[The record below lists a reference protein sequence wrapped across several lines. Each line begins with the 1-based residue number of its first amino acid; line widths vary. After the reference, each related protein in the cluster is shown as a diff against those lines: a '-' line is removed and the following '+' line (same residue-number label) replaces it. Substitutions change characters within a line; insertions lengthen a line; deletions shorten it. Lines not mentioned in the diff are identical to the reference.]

1 MGEKNIPAIELGR
14 KQNIERK
21 ILGILLWQENTS
33 KPSTDREKW
42 EQQYGMIVGEKT
54 FKGKKN
60 LPEKEKNDLIFEA
73 EIYYQDLKELPQEIE
88 LLLANL
94 EEEVLK
100 EQLVV
105 AMDELRDVELKGDT
119 ARSMEI
125 LKKCQEI
132 SKKLSEIVK
141 K

>member
-1 MGEKNIPAIELGR
+1 MIIGEKVFKE
-14 KQNIERK
+14 
-21 ILGILLWQENTS
+21 S
-33 KPSTDREKW
+33 KA
-42 EQQYGMIVGEKT
+42 
-54 FKGKKN
+54 
-60 LPEKEKNDLIFEA
+60 LPQKEKNDLIFEA
-73 EIYYQDLKELPQEIE
+73 EIYYQELKDLPQEIE

-94 EEEVLK
+94 EEEVLRG
-100 EQLVV
+100 ELVI

>member
-1 MGEKNIPAIELGR
+1 
-14 KQNIERK
+14 
-21 ILGILLWQENTS
+21 
-33 KPSTDREKW
+33 
-42 EQQYGMIVGEKT
+42 MIVGEKT